1 MATGSTPCGIAGPQ
15 DLIDRPVH
23 RQHAHKFDEM
33 GHLQQLAEE
42 MVPPL

>member
-1 MATGSTPCGIAGPQ
+1 MATGSTPCGIASSQ

-23 RQHAHKFDEM
+23 RQHAHKFDEIA
-33 GHLQQLAEE
+33 HLQQLAEE

>member
-1 MATGSTPCGIAGPQ
+1 MATDSTPRGIASSQ

-23 RQHAHKFDEM
+23 RPHAHKFDEM

>member
-1 MATGSTPCGIAGPQ
+1 MATGSTPCGIASSQ

-33 GHLQQLAEE
+33 GHLQPLSEE
-42 MVPPL
+42 MLPSL